1 MDFSY
6 EKFVVETSFLVHL
19 SPFLRINLFNNFGN
33 NSFSNIFLAF
43 FFMLCQSILICSN
56 LVFVKVRILGS
67 KLVAAVLSKREGAH
81 EQAEHEVEHGQEG
94 DGVVIGESLGQNQD
108 HLENVLNPFDVL
120 TSQVSSLGVINVSLA
135 VSSFASKMSKE
146 SFYK

>member
-1 MDFSY
+1 
-6 EKFVVETSFLVHL
+6 
-19 SPFLRINLFNNFGN
+19 
-33 NSFSNIFLAF
+33 
-43 FFMLCQSILICSN
+43 MLCQSILICSN

-67 KLVAAVLSKREGAH
+67 KLVTGVLSKRKGAH

-120 TSQVSSLGVINVSLA
+120 TSQVSSLGVINISLA

>member
-1 MDFSY
+1 M
-6 EKFVVETSFLVHL
+6 VLL
-19 SPFLRINLFNNFGN
+19 SPFLWISFLNYSGNNF
-33 NSFSNIFLAF
+33 SSNPILAC
-43 FFMLCQSILICSN
+43 FFMLCQSILACSN
-56 LVFVKVRILGS
+56 LVFVKIRMLGS
-67 KLVAAVLSKREGAH
+67 KLVASVLRKCEGAH

-120 TSQVSSLGVINVSLA
+120 TSQVSSLGVVNVSLA
-135 VSSFASKMSKE
+135 VFFLFASEMSKE